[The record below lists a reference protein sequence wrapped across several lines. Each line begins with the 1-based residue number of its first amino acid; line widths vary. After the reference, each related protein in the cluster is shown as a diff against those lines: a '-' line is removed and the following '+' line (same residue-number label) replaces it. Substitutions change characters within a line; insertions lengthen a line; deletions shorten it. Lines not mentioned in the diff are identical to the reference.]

1 MHPNF
6 VHFVARYLTLNIAL
20 STKSAIMAKVAVDEV
35 PYSIG
40 SLCSTISDLYL
51 LTRVSYMLVI
61 GSESDVYFIKY
72 LNVLMRTYPGKR
84 GFVHIMGVLI

>member
-1 MHPNF
+1 MAN
-6 VHFVARYLTLNIAL
+6 VAF
-20 STKSAIMAKVAVDEV
+20 DEV

-40 SLCSTISDLYL
+40 SFSPSQLCITISDLDL

-61 GSESDVYFIKY
+61 GPESDVYFIKY

-84 GFVHIMGVLI
+84 GFVHIMDVLI